1 MTDTEIDPHAATVS
15 GLLAWGQAGNYNA
28 IDDRSVVAAL
38 YSGGRSTGGLVVPPT
53 FTAQT
58 GLTFAIGPWLA
69 TADCGDGTRAVIG
82 SRATQL
88 IDETAGGGSAR
99 ADVVWADINPDG
111 ATYTVSLITEAA
123 MVGRAGVFLGLVL
136 VPASASSAS
145 AMDLRPGSARV
156 LGMRKATSPNLTI
169 TQGSWRTWAQMTIPA
184 YDAEVGAVYELEA
197 WGGGQQGDPNR
208 LELDMSCALNGSIMA
223 AYGRFSLNALTVGM
237 QFRQHMRGRVVC
249 VSVGTGGTF
258 QAAIWAAQ
266 TETGPGPNSG
276 ISVNNGN
283 FVNVFACDTGSNVIA
298 ANTTRD
304 ITFAVQAQ
312 WYQGP
317 GSGANIVSRQA
328 IAGRIA

>member
-1 MTDTEIDPHAATVS
+1 VI
-15 GLLAWGQAGNYNA
+15 
-28 IDDRSVVAAL
+28 AAL
-38 YSGGRSTGGLVVPPT
+38 MAGGRATGGLVTPPT
-53 FTAQT
+53 FTAAT
-58 GLTFAIGPWLA
+58 GLSFTIGPWLA
-69 TADCGDGTRAVIG
+69 LVDCGDGTKAVIG
-82 SRATQL
+82 SRAAQV

-99 ADVVWADINPDG
+99 ADVVWADISPDA
-111 ATYTVSLITEAA
+111 ATFTISLITEAA
-123 MVGRAGVFLGLVL
+123 MVGRAGVFLGLIL
-136 VPASASSAS
+136 VPAGASSAA
-145 AMDLRPGSARV
+145 AMDLRPGGARV

-184 YDAEVGAVYELEA
+184 YDAEVGAVYELDV

-223 AYGRFSLNALTVGM
+223 SYGRFSLNALTVGM
-237 QFRQHMRGRVVC
+237 QFRQNMRGRVVC
-249 VSVGTGGTF
+249 LSTGVSGTF
-258 QAAIWAAQ
+258 QAAIWGSQ
-266 TETGPGPNSG
+266 TETGPGGPNSG

-283 FVNVFACDTGSNVIA
+283 FVQVFACDTGSNVIA

-328 IAGRIA
+328 IAGRVA